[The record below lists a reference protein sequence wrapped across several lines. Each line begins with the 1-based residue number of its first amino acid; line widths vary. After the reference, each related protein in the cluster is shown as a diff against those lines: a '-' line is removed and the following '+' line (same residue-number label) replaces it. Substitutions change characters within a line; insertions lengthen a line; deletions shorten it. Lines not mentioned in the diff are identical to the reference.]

1 MAFAKRGSGR
11 YLREKATLSS
21 CSEADR
27 TPQWADMP
35 IQEIGGNVAGHD
47 WFVLGKQVHI
57 TRTHFRGEFEADV
70 QKLAHVG
77 IVGRTGRVV
86 ADG

>member
-1 MAFAKRGSGR
+1 MPFAKRDSGR

-21 CSEADR
+21 CREPDR

-35 IQEIGGNVAGHD
+35 IQEIGGNVAGDD
-47 WFVLGKQVHI
+47 WFVLGEQVQI
-57 TRTHFRGEFEADV
+57 AWAHFRGEFEADV

-77 IVGRTGRVV
+77 IVRRTGRIV